1 MQEPVRSG
9 DASHTA
15 PTSALGPVQLHWGPV
30 LAGAIVAT
38 AVSFVLLAFGSGIG
52 MSVSSS
58 APTWRNA
65 SPGLGMLSGFWVMLI
80 ALASFALGGYMAGR
94 FRTRNTPGARADEV
108 EFRDGMHGL
117 MVWALAVIISAIVAL
132 TVARNV
138 APLAA
143 EREAGN
149 GSAGGS
155 VSGVPRNLAYDV
167 DRLLRTERRA
177 DAPNREGV
185 RGEVGR
191 LLAAS
196 IEARN
201 FAPDDRAYLSRLVA
215 TETGVAAP
223 DADRR
228 VDTIIR
234 AVRDQA
240 NRARRA
246 AVVLAFMTA
255 ASLLLGALVAWMAAG
270 LGGRHRDEDRSP
282 SLPTPDVPW
291 RSPLTRRGPA
301 A

>member
-1 MQEPVRSG
+1 MQDPVSSG
-9 DASHTA
+9 NGLPGVQGSGM
-15 PTSALGPVQLHWGPV
+15 GPVQLHWGPV
-30 LAGAIVAT
+30 FAGAIVAT

-65 SPGLGMLSGFWVMLI
+65 SPGLGMLSGLWVMLI

-132 TVARNV
+132 TIARNV

-149 GSAGGS
+149 AGAASGS
-155 VSGVPRNLAYDV
+155 VSGVPRNLAYEV

-191 LLAAS
+191 LLAAAV
-196 IEARN
+196 EGRN
-201 FAPDDRAYLSRLVA
+201 FSPDDRAYLSRVVA
-215 TETGVAAP
+215 SETGSAAP

-228 VDTIIR
+228 VDVVLR
-234 AVRDQA
+234 AARDQA

-246 AVVLAFMTA
+246 GVVLAFMTA
-255 ASLLLGALVAWMAAG
+255 ASLLLGALAAWMAAG

-282 SLPTPDVPW
+282 ALPTPDMPW
-291 RSPLTRRGPA
+291 RSPATRGGS
-301 A
+301 